1 MKPPFYWYNNYMAK
15 NSKKD
20 TILTIVG
27 LVITVCAF
35 ICAVFAVTKMISKPK
50 VDESETTTYARPTKQ
65 APQLY
70 FDGKSYQ
77 FREDMEVILVMGIDN
92 NEELVN
98 NVSAISNSQA
108 DVLYVFAVDH
118 KNKTYQAIQLN
129 RETMTAIQT
138 LLADGSKD
146 SIAQAQICL
155 AHSYGKN
162 ETGRCLNTVDAV
174 EGLLFNVPV
183 DHYIALNMSAISVL
197 NEQVGG
203 VSVIVPAGLEEAD
216 PAFIEGSKV
225 KLQGKQAE
233 KFVRS
238 RMSLDDDSNEFRME
252 RQQIFLN
259 AWKQQAN
266 AKMEADSGF
275 ALGLVLSLSEY
286 MTSDMSANALSD
298 LANNLKE
305 YKDLGTLKTI
315 GETIEKNPGEDR
327 ATREYYVDQDDL
339 ERKVLV
345 LFYEEAKEE

>member
-1 MKPPFYWYNNYMAK
+1 MTK

-20 TILTIVG
+20 TIITVVG

-35 ICAVFAVTKMISKPK
+35 VGAVFAVTKMISIPSGN
-50 VDESETTTYARPTKQ
+50 ESEVTTYSRPTKQ
-65 APQLY
+65 APQLF
-70 FDGKSYQ
+70 FDGKNYQ

-98 NVSAISNSQA
+98 KVSAISNSQA

-174 EGLLFNVPV
+174 EGLLFNVPI
-183 DHYIALNMSAISVL
+183 DHYISLNLSAISVL

-203 VSVIVPAGLEEAD
+203 VTVTMPAGVESAD
-216 PAFIEGSKV
+216 PAFKEGAKV

-233 KFVRS
+233 LFVRS

-275 ALGLVLSLSEY
+275 ALGLVLSLSEH

-315 GETIEKNPGEDR
+315 GETIEKNPGTHR

-339 ERKVLV
+339 ERKVLI

>member
-1 MKPPFYWYNNYMAK
+1 MAK

-20 TILTIVG
+20 TIITVVG

-35 ICAVFAVTKMISKPK
+35 VGAAFAVTKMISKPSGN
-50 VDESETTTYARPTKQ
+50 ESEVTTYSRPTKQ

-70 FDGKSYQ
+70 FDGKNYQ

-92 NEELVN
+92 SEELVN

-129 RETMTAIQT
+129 RETMTGIQT

-146 SIAQAQICL
+146 AIAQAQICL

-174 EGLLFNVPV
+174 EGLLFNVPI
-183 DHYIALNMSAISVL
+183 DHYISLNMSAISVL

-203 VSVIVPAGLEEAD
+203 VTVTMPAGVESAD
-216 PAFIEGSKV
+216 PAFKEGAQV
-225 KLQGKQAE
+225 KLQGKQSE
-233 KFVRS
+233 LFVRA
-238 RMSLDDDSNEFRME
+238 RMELDDDTNEFRME
-252 RQQIFLN
+252 RQQIFIN
-259 AWKQQAN
+259 AWKQQAYS
-266 AKMEADSGF
+266 KMESDSGF
-275 ALGLVLSLSEY
+275 ALNLVLSLSEY
-286 MTSDMSANALSD
+286 MTSDMTANALSD

-315 GETIEKNPGEDR
+315 GETIEKNPGAHR

-339 ERKVLV
+339 ERKVLI
-345 LFYEEAKEE
+345 LFYEEAKED

>member
-1 MKPPFYWYNNYMAK
+1 MAK

-20 TILTIVG
+20 TIITVVG

-35 ICAVFAVTKMISKPK
+35 VGAVFAVTKMISKPSGN
-50 VDESETTTYARPTKQ
+50 ESEVTTYSRPTKQ

-70 FDGKSYQ
+70 FDGKNYQ
-77 FREDMEVILVMGIDN
+77 FRDEMEVILVMGIDN
-92 NEELVN
+92 HEELVN
-98 NVSAISNSQA
+98 KVSAISNSQA

-146 SIAQAQICL
+146 SIAEAQICL

-174 EGLLFNVPV
+174 EGLLFNVPI
-183 DHYIALNMSAISVL
+183 DHYISLNMSAISVL

-203 VSVIVPAGLEEAD
+203 VTVTMPAGVESAD
-216 PAFIEGSKV
+216 PAFKEGAKV
-225 KLQGKQAE
+225 KLKGKQAE
-233 KFVRS
+233 LFVRS

-315 GETIEKNPGEDR
+315 GETIEKNPGAHR

-339 ERKVLV
+339 ERKVLI
-345 LFYEEAKEE
+345 LFYEEVKEN

>member
-1 MKPPFYWYNNYMAK
+1 MAK

-20 TILTIVG
+20 TIITVIG
-27 LVITVCAF
+27 LIITVCAF
-35 ICAVFAVTKMISKPK
+35 IGAVFAVTKMISKPSGN
-50 VDESETTTYARPTKQ
+50 ESEVTTYSRPTKQ

-70 FDGKSYQ
+70 FDGKNYQ

-98 NVSAISNSQA
+98 KVSAISNSQA

-174 EGLLFNVPV
+174 EGLLFNVPI
-183 DHYIALNMSAISVL
+183 DHYISLNLSAISVL

-203 VSVIVPAGLEEAD
+203 VTVTCPAGLESAD
-216 PAFIEGSKV
+216 PAFKEGAKV

-233 KFVRS
+233 LFVRS

-305 YKDLGTLKTI
+305 YKDLGTLKTL
-315 GETIEKNPGEDR
+315 GETIEKNPGAHR

-339 ERKVLV
+339 ERKVLI
-345 LFYEEAKEE
+345 LFYEEVKEN

>member
-1 MKPPFYWYNNYMAK
+1 MAK

-35 ICAVFAVTKMISKPK
+35 IGAVFAVTKMISKPSGN
-50 VDESETTTYARPTKQ
+50 ESEVTTYSRPTKQ

-70 FDGKSYQ
+70 FDGKNYQ

-92 NEELVN
+92 KEELVN

-174 EGLLFNVPV
+174 EGLLFNVPI
-183 DHYIALNMSAISVL
+183 DHYISLNMSAISVL

-203 VSVIVPAGLEEAD
+203 VTVTMPAGVESVD
-216 PAFIEGSKV
+216 PAFKEGTQV

-233 KFVRS
+233 LFVRT
-238 RMSLDDDSNEFRME
+238 RMELDDDTNEFRME
-252 RQQIFLN
+252 RQQIFIN
-259 AWKQQAN
+259 AWKQQAYT
-266 AKMEADSGF
+266 KMESDSSF
-275 ALGLVLSLSEY
+275 ALNLVLSLSEY
-286 MTSDMSANALSD
+286 MTSDMTANALSD
-298 LANNLKE
+298 FANLLKE

-315 GETIEKNPGEDR
+315 GETIEKNPGAHR

-339 ERKVLV
+339 ERKVLI
-345 LFYEEAKEE
+345 LFYEEVKEN

>member
-1 MKPPFYWYNNYMAK
+1 MAK

-20 TILTIVG
+20 TIITVVG

-35 ICAVFAVTKMISKPK
+35 IGAVFAVTKMISKPSGN
-50 VDESETTTYARPTKQ
+50 ESEVTTYSRPTKQ

-70 FDGKSYQ
+70 FEGKNYQ

-92 NEELVN
+92 KEELVN

-174 EGLLFNVPV
+174 EGLLFNVPI
-183 DHYIALNMSAISVL
+183 DHYISLNMSAISVL

-203 VSVIVPAGLEEAD
+203 VTVTMPAGVESAD
-216 PAFIEGSKV
+216 PAFKEGAKV

-233 KFVRS
+233 LFVRS

-305 YKDLGTLKTI
+305 YKDLGTLKTL
-315 GETIEKNPGEDR
+315 GETIEKNPGAHR

-339 ERKVLV
+339 ERKVLI
-345 LFYEEAKEE
+345 LFYEEVKEN

>member
-1 MKPPFYWYNNYMAK
+1 MAK

-20 TILTIVG
+20 TIITVVG

-35 ICAVFAVTKMISKPK
+35 VGAVFAVTKMISKPSGN
-50 VDESETTTYARPTKQ
+50 ESEVTTYSRPTKQ

-70 FDGKSYQ
+70 FDGKNYQ

-98 NVSAISNSQA
+98 KVSAISNSQA

-129 RETMTAIQT
+129 RETMTGIQT

-146 SIAQAQICL
+146 AIAQAQICL

-197 NEQVGG
+197 NDQVGG

-216 PAFIEGSKV
+216 PAFKEGTQV
-225 KLQGKQAE
+225 TLQGKQAE
-233 KFVRS
+233 LFVRS

-327 ATREYYVDQDDL
+327 ATREYYVNQDDL